1 MKLELGIIP
10 IEDMKF
16 ASKTSVNGKCLEIN
30 KEELIALIK
39 EDPLVV
45 SVELD
50 IAKPGESVRI
60 IPVKDVLEPRC
71 KVSGTGKIFP
81 GFFTGEEATVGE
93 GRTHVLKGAAV
104 VTTGTVVGFQEGI
117 IDMSGPGA
125 EYTPFSKTVNLV
137 VNCRFKMMLQEQLKK
152 KHCA

>member
-60 IPVKDVLEPRC
+60 IPVKDVLEP
-71 KVSGTGKIFP
+71 
-81 GFFTGEEATVGE
+81 
-93 GRTHVLKGAAV
+93 
-104 VTTGTVVGFQEGI
+104 
-117 IDMSGPGA
+117 
-125 EYTPFSKTVNLV
+125 NLSWILY
-137 VNCRFKMMLQEQLKK
+137 R
-152 KHCA
+152 